1 MLRGLLWVALTPGSL
16 HAEMRR
22 PRRIAWCCW
31 TCSGW
36 SYPSM
41 GLPRAEK
48 LGLVGLPRLLDLDI
62 VGEGANVEHADFRL
76 L

>member
-1 MLRGLLWVALTPGSL
+1 
-16 HAEMRR
+16 
-22 PRRIAWCCW
+22 
-31 TCSGW
+31 
-36 SYPSM
+36 M